1 MAANHS
7 KLAEDIKSLSDVEKL
22 ELVDSILAELDRPNP
37 EIERIWAEEATKRW
51 KKYTAGNLEFVSYK
65 QVMEKHKRK

>member
-22 ELVDSILAELDRPNP
+22 ELVDSILTGLDQPDP
-37 EIERIWAEEATKRW
+37 EIDRVWAEEARKRW
-51 KKYTAGNLEFVSYK
+51 EAYKVGNLEFVSYE